1 MLDNRIGTDASES
14 SALCGKLEQVTFNS
28 VRKILPDQAITQ
40 SCRDAD
46 YTYRQRVLSPI
57 VTVLHMI
64 LAAIWPE
71 DSFEASGQLLW
82 DGAVGVFPGL
92 QGKRPSSGSLAKAR
106 ARLPMALWERIW
118 DYLAVKVQHLS
129 EPFACWR
136 GHRVVLVDGTCVSM
150 PDTPSLH
157 SHFGTSTGRGGKRH
171 YPLARMVTAALA
183 NTMTVI
189 AYAVGRY
196 DQSEQALL
204 RPLLAGLRKGD
215 LLLADRHFAGSN
227 LYHEYLVAGL
237 NFLTRIHQRLKVSRL
252 RPLDGYASNDF
263 VADVPIGDS
272 YRRKDATLPGS
283 VRVRLIHAV
292 VRLRGQREAVWF
304 VTSLLDDAMYPA
316 AEIVQLYARRWRIET
331 LFLQLKVR
339 MSADVLRSKT
349 PEGTLKELAARMVA
363 LNVVRA
369 IMLEAA
375 ATHGQDPMAL
385 SFVHGLRA
393 ILAFAP
399 ALATA
404 PVWKLPII
412 YEAMLYEIAAC
423 RVAQRPGRQ
432 EPRAIRRETKHY
444 PRLRITRAEWRRR
457 FAA

>member
-1 MLDNRIGTDASES
+1 MLDNRIGTDASGTS
-14 SALCGKLEQVTFNS
+14 PICGKLEQVTFNS
-28 VRKILPDQAITQ
+28 IRKILPDHVITQ
-40 SCRDAD
+40 ACLDCKHL
-46 YTYRQRVLSPI
+46 YRQRVLTPI

-82 DGAVGVFPGL
+82 DSAVGAFPDIRGR
-92 QGKRPSSGSLAKAR
+92 RPSSGSLAKAR
-106 ARLPMALWERIW
+106 ARLPMQLWQQVW
-118 DYLAVKVQHLS
+118 DYLAVKVQQLS
-129 EPFACWR
+129 EPFASWR

-171 YPLARMVTAALA
+171 YPLARMVTVALA

-204 RPLLAGLRKGD
+204 RPLLPRLRRGD
-215 LLLADRHFAGSN
+215 LLLGDRHFAGAN
-227 LYHEYLVAGL
+227 LYCEYLSAGL

-252 RPLDGYASNDF
+252 RPLAGYASNDF
-263 VADVPIGDS
+263 VTDMPIGDS
-272 YRRKDATLPGS
+272 YRRKDATLPAC
-283 VRVRLIHAV
+283 VRVRLIQAV
-292 VRLRGQREAVWF
+292 VRLRGQRDVVWF
-304 VTSLLDDAMYPA
+304 VTSLLDDTVYPA
-316 AEIVQLYARRWRIET
+316 AEIVQLYANRWRIET

-339 MSADVLRSKT
+339 LSADVLRSKT
-349 PEGTLKELAARMVA
+349 PQGTLKELAARMVA

-375 ATHGQDPMAL
+375 ATHGQDPTTL
-385 SFVHGLRA
+385 SFVHALRA

-404 PVWKLPII
+404 PIWKLPVI
-412 YEAMLYEIAAC
+412 YEAMLYEIATS
-423 RVAQRPGRQ
+423 RVTQRPGRQ

-444 PRLRITRAEWRRR
+444 PRLRITRAEWKRR